1 MGPPIQILLTSIASA
16 PALRQRQEHLL
27 RVLQV
32 KKIPFTS
39 YDLAADEEAKKLWKR
54 KAPGGNTTLPGIL
67 VGGDFAGTYAE
78 FEEAVEFG
86 ELDRFFRLNE
96 AWGEEDEA
104 LAPVH
109 APQKPIAV
117 PGVATPS
124 QITGQRPSFAP
135 SPSQPSKKLTP
146 RTKSIDVGAEL
157 GFGLEGV
164 KLTQEEMLELVESL
178 GLGGED
184 AGDLVKGLGLSTSK
198 TSSKTTSDNPPAP
211 VAPLVSKKATKTDA
225 SSEPAETSTPTG
237 ITAVPGDATKPNS
250 QVPPSVTGETTG
262 PPTGQSGQDTT
273 KTTSESPVPKATPTA
288 NEANIFAPYL
298 YLCKPDFL
306 NMSPY
311 YTGPVP
317 TAPRFWDM
325 KAATGASDNA
335 IDRAFHMPSH
345 FDLRSFQQDSPE
357 TVSSPDS
364 TKYYTPAMHQ
374 DGFKSSPPSSVY
386 GTPES
391 VQVSPERRVG
401 MYRRM
406 SDSSSISP
414 SPSPTDSMFS
424 RLSRPESASSFVES
438 LDEFHG
444 NKRSPQ
450 RQRSVIPSLV
460 VTDYDS
466 DEEVKPKMD
475 IHPIKASFASG
486 PKPDHQRSMDLRAD
500 AVTFR
505 PNLARDPRQITTVPS
520 PSIHGGATPVVR
532 PQTRVV
538 PHYPLPPRSYP
549 YPVQGMPQPP
559 RPVVSATVAPRYKQV
574 PAFQVVPRRFPTPKP
589 ILAMRMAGAPHTSM
603 QPMPPQQQPQHAPQ
617 HRVIKVQQNSTLYD
631 SRGQTF
637 EVKPVRPVQQR
648 VPVMP
653 LSSVRH
659 LWPASGASLP
669 TAESNSTVWH
679 PSPEEAQSIFS
690 IQQARIL
697 QDLSNGIPYGGG
709 LYLPIPFD
717 ETLP

>member
-1 MGPPIQILLTSIASA
+1 
-16 PALRQRQEHLL
+16 
-27 RVLQV
+27 
-32 KKIPFTS
+32 
-39 YDLAADEEAKKLWKR
+39 
-54 KAPGGNTTLPGIL
+54 
-67 VGGDFAGTYAE
+67 
-78 FEEAVEFG
+78 
-86 ELDRFFRLNE
+86 
-96 AWGEEDEA
+96 
-104 LAPVH
+104 
-109 APQKPIAV
+109 
-117 PGVATPS
+117 
-124 QITGQRPSFAP
+124 
-135 SPSQPSKKLTP
+135 
-146 RTKSIDVGAEL
+146 
-157 GFGLEGV
+157 
-164 KLTQEEMLELVESL
+164 
-178 GLGGED
+178 
-184 AGDLVKGLGLSTSK
+184 
-198 TSSKTTSDNPPAP
+198 
-211 VAPLVSKKATKTDA
+211 
-225 SSEPAETSTPTG
+225 
-237 ITAVPGDATKPNS
+237 
-250 QVPPSVTGETTG
+250 
-262 PPTGQSGQDTT
+262 
-273 KTTSESPVPKATPTA
+273 
-288 NEANIFAPYL
+288 
-298 YLCKPDFL
+298 
-306 NMSPY
+306 MSPY

-325 KAATGASDNA
+325 KAATGASDSA
-335 IDRAFHMPSH
+335 IDRPFHMPSH
-345 FDLRSFQQDSPE
+345 FDLRSFKQDSPE

-364 TKYYTPAMHQ
+364 SKYYTPAMHQ
-374 DGFKSSPPSSVY
+374 DGFKSSPLSSVY

-424 RLSRPESASSFVES
+424 RPSRPESASSFVES

-466 DEEVKPKMD
+466 DEEVKPKVD
-475 IHPIKASFASG
+475 THPIQMAFAG
-486 PKPDHQRSMDLRAD
+486 APKPVHQRSMDLRAD

-520 PSIHGGATPVVR
+520 PSINGGATPAVR

-538 PHYPLPPRSYP
+538 PQYPLPPRSYP
-549 YPVQGMPQPP
+549 YPAQGMPQPP
-559 RPVVSATVAPRYKQV
+559 RPVVPATVAPRYKQV

-589 ILAMRMAGAPHTSM
+589 ILAMRMTGAPHTPM
-603 QPMPPQQQPQHAPQ
+603 QPMPPTQQPQYTTQ
-617 HRVIKVQQNSTLYD
+617 QRVIKPQQNSTLYD

-648 VPVMP
+648 VPAMP

-669 TAESNSTVWH
+669 NAESNSTVWH
-679 PSPEEAQSIFS
+679 PSLEEARSIVP

-697 QDLSNGIPYGGG
+697 QDLSNGVPYGGG